1 MFQIL
6 DEKTLQSVDV
16 CIFFVQVHKVVCN
29 HLVTSDLA
37 MKPLSFSDR
46 AWCWG
51 ALNYAEEDEPKVEEL
66 AVRFKLPE
74 TAKEFRDKLNECIE
88 QVAKLATTATTKEG

>member
-1 MFQIL
+1 L
-6 DEKTLQSVDV
+6 
-16 CIFFVQVHKVVCN
+16 
-29 HLVTSDLA
+29 
-37 MKPLSFSDR
+37 KPLSSSNR

-66 AVRFKLPE
+66 AVLFKLQE

-88 QVAKLATTATTKEG
+88 QVAKLATTADTKEG

>member
-1 MFQIL
+1 M
-6 DEKTLQSVDV
+6 
-16 CIFFVQVHKVVCN
+16 QVHKVVCN
-29 HLVTSDLA
+29 HLVTADLA
-37 MKPLSFSDR
+37 LKPLSSSDC

-74 TAKEFRDKLNECIE
+74 TAKEFRDKLNECIK
-88 QVAKLATTATTKEG
+88 QVEKLATAAAETEG